1 MLIKHKKNKSGEHFL
16 KEKKNKNLMRGGA
29 TLFDNEFITRFETI
43 YVMDFIGVEVK
54 TIIDKLKNALIA
66 YIREADGVNEQI
78 LMDSIRTEFETVLS
92 ISTITNLFTT
102 ADINQFTVGLTNIN
116 VISRIISFI
125 ENDIIK
131 NYITSKFNTDNFN
144 INNQQ
149 IDINVKDLTE
159 YYLLNTNLGQDDLDM
174 SNQNDKQIKD
184 TNDEVCR
191 EIQRTLNESIL
202 KVPPP

>member
-1 MLIKHKKNKSGEHFL
+1 
-16 KEKKNKNLMRGGA
+16 MRGGA

-92 ISTITNLFTT
+92 NSTITNLFTT

-202 KVPPP
+202 KVPLP

>member
-92 ISTITNLFTT
+92 NSTITNLFTT
-102 ADINQFTVGLTNIN
+102 ADINKFTVGLTNIN

-202 KVPPP
+202 KVPLP